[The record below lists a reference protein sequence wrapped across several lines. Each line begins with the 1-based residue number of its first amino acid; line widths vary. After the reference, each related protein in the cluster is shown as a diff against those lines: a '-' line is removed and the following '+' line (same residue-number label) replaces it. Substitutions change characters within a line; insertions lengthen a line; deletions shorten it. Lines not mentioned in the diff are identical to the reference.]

1 MTDKISDFINSYDGK
16 QVIWGVDDCTAWAAK
31 WAELSTGKSIQL
43 PDYSNQEQAHEIIDN
58 AGGLVELIEEYLG
71 FAQIYGEPTIGDIA
85 VIETGR
91 SGLVTVL
98 MLQNGVA
105 AWRADQG
112 VRLFSVRQRHIKA
125 YWKLNEK

>member
-16 QVIWGVDDCTAWAAK
+16 QVVWGVDDCTAWAAK
-31 WAELSTGKSIQL
+31 WAELSTGKPIQL
-43 PDYSNQEQAHEIIDN
+43 PVYSSQDEAHEIIDN
-58 AGGLVELIEEYLG
+58 AGGLVELITKYLG

-85 VIETGR
+85 VIETGK

-105 AWRADQG
+105 AWRTDKG
-112 VRLFSVRQRHIKA
+112 VRLFRVRQKHIKA
-125 YWKLNEK
+125 YWKINEQ